1 MTSTASMVVAPVVT
15 LRYADLVVRFRG
27 GQPSLRFALRTPHLA
42 FRVSDDEAP
51 DLDVI
56 CREGAIA
63 ELHPPEQP
71 DEETAWASRREG
83 DGAVTLFFF
92 GRRRGPDF
100 SPYLAIRI
108 RSDYATAEALFE
120 TDPEGLPIPIG
131 FPLDEHL
138 VSALVTHRGGCVL
151 HACALE
157 DDGRVGVFVGHSG
170 AGKSTIAEI
179 GENAGAT
186 VLSDDRTIVRLRD
199 GVPYAYG
206 SPWHGSYK
214 RGRPDGGPISAV
226 FLLVQDTVNR
236 VDRLAPPAA
245 FGELFVRV
253 VLPSDFASETLP
265 AVELLKALVARCP
278 VGALRFLPTADGIH
292 TAWAFIDSAAAPDA
306 ESEARRRA
314 SESHSPG
321 LSIPH

>member
-1 MTSTASMVVAPVVT
+1 MTPSDSMVVAPLVT

-27 GQPSLRFALRTPHLA
+27 AQPSLQFALRTPHLA
-42 FRVSDDEAP
+42 FRISDDEVP
-51 DLDVI
+51 DLDVV
-56 CREGAIA
+56 CREGAIS
-63 ELHPPEQP
+63 ELKPPEQP
-71 DEETAWASRREG
+71 DEETAWASRREA

-100 SPYLAIRI
+100 SAYLAIRI
-108 RSDYATAEALFE
+108 QPDYAKAEAVFE
-120 TDPEGLPIPIG
+120 SDPEGLPIPIG

-138 VSALVTHRGGCVL
+138 VSALVTNRGGCVL

-157 DDGRVGVFVGHSG
+157 QGGRVGVFVGHSG

-226 FLLVQDTVNR
+226 FLLVQDRVNR
-236 VDRLAPPAA
+236 VDRLAPPVA
-245 FGELFVRV
+245 FGELFVRI

-265 AVELLKALVARCP
+265 AVDLLKALVARCP
-278 VGALRFLPTADGIH
+278 VGALHFLPTDDGIRA
-292 TAWAFIDSAAAPDA
+292 AWSFIDSAAPVGAGPDA
-306 ESEARRRA
+306 RQRP
-314 SESHSPG
+314 SESHTPG